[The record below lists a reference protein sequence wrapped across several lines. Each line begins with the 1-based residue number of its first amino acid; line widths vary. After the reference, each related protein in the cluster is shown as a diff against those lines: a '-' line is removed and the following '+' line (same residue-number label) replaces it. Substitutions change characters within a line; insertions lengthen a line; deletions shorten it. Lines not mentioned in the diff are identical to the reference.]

1 MQVEQQVPVL
11 LAPQQELV
19 LLAQVLVL
27 QQLVQVLQLALP
39 ALLHHLRLWRGLL
52 QLQQFD
58 LRRQLFFAVFLQQEM
73 EFLYQLCLLKL
84 QEVARQQRC
93 DRLRTLTNV

>member
-11 LAPQQELV
+11 QEQQELV

-39 ALLHHLRLWRGLL
+39 VLLHHLR
-52 QLQQFD
+52 
-58 LRRQLFFAVFLQQEM
+58 
-73 EFLYQLCLLKL
+73 
-84 QEVARQQRC
+84 
-93 DRLRTLTNV
+93 

>member
-1 MQVEQQVPVL
+1 MQVEQQVPQE
-11 LAPQQELV
+11 QQELV

-27 QQLVQVLQLALP
+27 QLALP
-39 ALLHHLRLWRGLL
+39 VLLHHLRLWRGLL

-73 EFLYQLCLLKL
+73 GFLYQLCLLKL
-84 QEVARQQRC
+84 REVVHPLRC

>member
-19 LLAQVLVL
+19 LLAQVVVL

-39 ALLHHLRLWRGLL
+39 VLLRHLR
-52 QLQQFD
+52 
-58 LRRQLFFAVFLQQEM
+58 
-73 EFLYQLCLLKL
+73 
-84 QEVARQQRC
+84 
-93 DRLRTLTNV
+93 

>member
-11 LAPQQELV
+11 QEQQELV

-39 ALLHHLRLWRGLL
+39 VLLHHLRLWRGLL

-58 LRRQLFFAVFLQQEM
+58 LRLQLFFAVFLQQEM
-73 EFLYQLCLLKL
+73 GFLYQLCL
-84 QEVARQQRC
+84 
-93 DRLRTLTNV
+93 